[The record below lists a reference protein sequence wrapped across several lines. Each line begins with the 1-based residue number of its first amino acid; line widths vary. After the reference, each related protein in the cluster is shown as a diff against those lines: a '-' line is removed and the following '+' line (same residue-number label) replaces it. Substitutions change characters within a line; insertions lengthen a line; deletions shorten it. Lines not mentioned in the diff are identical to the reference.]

1 MKPRPKSLID
11 TASDSKPTYVEYGR
25 QAPRPGSL
33 LALAGEF
40 QEPLAL
46 LVIHAVQVAQVVDVP
61 CVGATVACFEAAHLR
76 RAEPQP
82 FSDLLSCPAALNSK
96 LLEQ

>member
-25 QAPRPGSL
+25 RAAPGSL

-46 LVIHAVQVAQVVDVP
+46 LVIYAVQVAQVVDVSR
-61 CVGATVACFEAAHLR
+61 VGATVPCFEAAHFR

-82 FSDLLSCPAALNSK
+82 SSDLLSCPAALNPE